1 VPPPASATTPQNPKA
16 SARVGPPYPRARGGS
31 SGRAAAGALRLAN
44 SVGAA
49 ITYRRVLGQT
59 ESGPLLIAAIF
70 LLACAVVGVLWPQ
83 VIAWPLAALA
93 IWIGLALI
101 WRYIAKHAA

>member
-1 VPPPASATTPQNPKA
+1 
-16 SARVGPPYPRARGGS
+16 
-31 SGRAAAGALRLAN
+31 
-44 SVGAA
+44 
-49 ITYRRVLGQT
+49 LGQT